1 MNIFGR
7 RFVHV
12 AAAFVALVLSVMVD
26 GEAQAA
32 PAKPPVAC
40 RMGVFVIS
48 LSQVDTATGTFKA
61 DFWMWSVCPTRDLEP
76 LRTVEFLNGVETRGS
91 LDSMIQRG
99 DKWWA
104 TRKFTG
110 TFRQDFSLANYPF
123 DQEPLLI
130 DLEEGVLDSRDLI
143 YVADKAQSGMDP
155 AVDLPG
161 WRLKD
166 FSVVSSIA
174 RHPTTYGDPSLPGGT
189 SQYAALTLRVGV
201 ERAHV
206 ANFVK
211 ATFPLYIAALL
222 ALVGLLVTDGR
233 MGLLGA
239 TMFSVVLSFVSLERV
254 VGPHDGVYLLD
265 KLHFATLALILGATG
280 WGVWSMRV
288 VMDNPDRQQDQRRRD
303 VKAAGVLLVG
313 YVLLNLVLI
322 GLAIS
327 NSSG

>member
-1 MNIFGR
+1 M
-7 RFVHV
+7 
-12 AAAFVALVLSVMVD
+12 AAIVVLALA
-26 GEAQAA
+26 GTAGGQARAA
-32 PAKPPVAC
+32 PVREPVAC
-40 RMGVFVIS
+40 RMGAFIVS

-61 DFWMWSVCPTRDLEP
+61 DFWMWSVCPTRDMQP
-76 LRTVEFLNGVETRGS
+76 LKTVEFLNGVETKGS
-91 LDSMIQRG
+91 LDSIIQRG
-99 DKWWA
+99 DRWWA
-104 TRKFTG
+104 TRKFSG

-123 DQEPLLI
+123 DEQPLRI
-130 DLEEGVLDSRDLI
+130 DIEEGVLDSRDLVYI
-143 YVADKAQSGMDP
+143 ADSRESGMDP

-166 FSVVSSIA
+166 FNVIA
-174 RHPTTYGDPSLPGGT
+174 NVATHPTTYGDPSLPGGK

-280 WGVWSMRV
+280 WAVWSMRV
-288 VMDNPDRQQDQRRRD
+288 VLHDPARLMELRRRD
-303 VKAAGVLLVG
+303 LLAAAILFVG
-313 YVLLNLVLI
+313 YVVLNLILI
-322 GLAIS
+322 GLAVADAR
-327 NSSG
+327 G